1 MIQNLLNTVADQSL
15 RSLAAFP
22 GNRQAKAQP
31 GSEAAGLWF
40 AEKAWLFS
48 RKKQSLI
55 GRSSKLQV
63 TRFCTKVIPAR
74 GTGGRSRRE
83 VQAAAQAADGSEKSE
98 KRVNL
103 TDFKRPL
110 WETMESNP
118 VFADQHAHKPY
129 EASAPFYY
137 DGHTPRVPQLAAN
150 TYEISP
156 LLLKDAALPM
166 KHDSSRSLMHSS
178 SVPLPW
184 DKSTAALLGSMCK
197 SPPQKQRVMN
207 SKSLPADLDEVRKF
221 SNFQ

>member
-74 GTGGRSRRE
+74 GTGGSSRRE

-98 KRVNL
+98 KSARRTACFLLKSCSGRPEGVLFDSFTALACLAKLASTSFPGRLAGRSGGEGKTKNPKSRIRSTLCLILRFWRVNPV
-103 TDFKRPL
+103 TD
-110 WETMESNP
+110 W
-118 VFADQHAHKPY
+118 
-129 EASAPFYY
+129 SARVRRR
-137 DGHTPRVPQLAAN
+137 HT
-150 TYEISP
+150 
-156 LLLKDAALPM
+156 
-166 KHDSSRSLMHSS
+166 
-178 SVPLPW
+178 
-184 DKSTAALLGSMCK
+184 
-197 SPPQKQRVMN
+197 
-207 SKSLPADLDEVRKF
+207 
-221 SNFQ
+221 